1 MAGEYTRA
9 PAQRQTTAAGT
20 IAAMALSPLPR
31 FLVISL
37 MVAAASVSGVP
48 AGAGEPDAAEARAQI
63 KELRERISEVQQR
76 LAAERKRHDRAGDE
90 LAQIEQRIGRIA
102 GELDRIDQRIAEAR
116 ARLSQLEQQRATLG
130 DELARH
136 RDTLASQLRA
146 AYRLGS
152 RPGLRLLLGQDDPS
166 AAARALGYYSY
177 FNEARIGAMD
187 KANALLEELASVARD
202 TRATEQQLAADR
214 ETMSARRAELEQA
227 RGERQELL
235 AKLEQTIASDD
246 ARLERLKERR
256 AQLEQLLQEL
266 ESVVADTPEAPLAE
280 EPFSTLSGSLPWPVE
295 GALQS
300 QFGSARA
307 EGRMQWQGLV
317 IEAEAGTAVR
327 AVHYGRVVFADW
339 LSGFGQLIIID
350 HRQGHL
356 TLYGFNQQLL
366 RATGDWVAPGEVIAR
381 VGESGGR
388 EQPALYFEIRR
399 QGKPVDP
406 MPWLASR

>member
-9 PAQRQTTAAGT
+9 PAQRQTATAGT
-20 IAAMALSPLPR
+20 IAVMAHPPR
-31 FLVISL
+31 LRFRMIWLL
-37 MVAAASVSGVP
+37 VAAAAAAP
-48 AGAGEPDAAEARAQI
+48 AAIAADQPDAAEARAKVEQ
-63 KELRERISEVQQR
+63 LRERISEVQQR
-76 LAAERKRHDRAGDE
+76 LATERERHDRASDE

-102 GELDRIDQRIAEAR
+102 GDLQRIDQRIADAR
-116 ARLSQLEQQRATLG
+116 ARLRQLEQRREQLAG
-130 DELARH
+130 ELERH

-146 AYRLGS
+146 AYRLGR
-152 RPGLRLLLGQDDPS
+152 RPGLRLLLDQDDPA
-166 AAARALGYYSY
+166 AAARALGYYAY
-177 FNEARIGAMD
+177 FNEARIDAMD
-187 KANALLEELASVARD
+187 KANALIEELTTVARD
-202 TRATEQQLAADR
+202 TRAAEEQLAADR
-214 ETMSARRAELEQA
+214 ETMAARRDELEQA
-227 RGERQELL
+227 RSERRELL
-235 AKLEQTIASDD
+235 AKLERSIASDD

-266 ESVVADTPEAPLAE
+266 ESVVTETPAEPLTD
-280 EPFSTLSGSLPWPVE
+280 EPFASLSGSLPWPVE
-295 GALQS
+295 GPLRAR
-300 QFGSARA
+300 FGSARA
-307 EGRMQWQGLV
+307 DGRMQWKGLV
-317 IEAEAGTAVR
+317 IGAEAGTDVR

-366 RATGDWVAPGEVIAR
+366 RSTGDWVAPGETIAR

-406 MPWLASR
+406 MPWLAGR